1 MLPPTVSKNLA
12 GRVKW
17 FDPRDAR
24 ADVKADKAR
33 AKALRPW
40 YKKKRFMIPLVLVVL
55 GIIGSLGGGGADSPS
70 GDDTDSSARGGGNQ
84 DSVDTVN
91 NAKTAAGLNQPVR
104 DGKFEFTVKGIQC
117 GQTKVGS
124 QFLNK
129 EAQGQYCVVSL
140 NIKNIGTEAQTM
152 FGDNQKLIDSQ
163 GREFSSDSE
172 AAIYSDQ
179 SKVWLEQINPGNAVD
194 GQMYFDVPK
203 DAQPVKVELH
213 DSAFSGG
220 VVVNLA

>member
-1 MLPPTVSKNLA
+1 MV
-12 GRVKW
+12 
-17 FDPRDAR
+17 DPRDAR
-24 ADVKADKAR
+24 ADAKADKAR

-55 GIIGSLGGGGADSPS
+55 FGIGSLAGGGVDSPS
-70 GDDTDSSARGGGNQ
+70 GDDADSSARGGVNQ
-84 DSVDTVN
+84 DSDRDNT
-91 NAKTAAGLNQPVR
+91 AGLNQPVR
-104 DGKFEFTVKGIQC
+104 DGKFEFTVKGIEC
-117 GQTKVGS
+117 GQTSVGS
-124 QFLNK
+124 QFLKK
-129 EAQGQYCVVSL
+129 EAQGQYCVLSL

-163 GREFSSDSE
+163 GREFSSDSA

-203 DAQPVKVELH
+203 DAQPVKVKLH